1 MGAGKANFRLGLP
14 PSLPPSLHN
23 HLRQLQNMQLS
34 SALQGREGAADKV
47 REGETEGRKKQSDIM
62 DAPFSSALLTFAAR
76 RSLNDQT

>member
-1 MGAGKANFRLGLP
+1 
-14 PSLPPSLHN
+14 
-23 HLRQLQNMQLS
+23 MQLS

>member
-1 MGAGKANFRLGLP
+1 MGAGKANFRLG
-14 PSLPPSLHN
+14 LPPSLHN